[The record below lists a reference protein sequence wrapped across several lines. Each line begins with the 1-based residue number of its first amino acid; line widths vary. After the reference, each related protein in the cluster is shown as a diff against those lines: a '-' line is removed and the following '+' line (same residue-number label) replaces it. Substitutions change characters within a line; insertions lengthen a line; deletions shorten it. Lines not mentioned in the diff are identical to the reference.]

1 MAAPVWRRHTAA
13 GVVVMLVCSLGRS
26 FSAQGPDYRAL
37 VDAYAAGRTQEAV
50 EALATW
56 PEPRLRSSVRV
67 LGEQPGLDHA
77 RAAAMLHTEAAVAV
91 GSDRRYLTHLNAAR
105 SLVHGMSG
113 NDRASLFTQR
123 WHAWAVALHVARNDL
138 YRARQEL
145 TQAVGKVSDN
155 KDLVLAA
162 GIVIEMGI
170 RNDEHN
176 LRGLWN
182 AENRGRLE
190 KQLQAAVWA
199 YQRAVAMD
207 PAYLEARLR
216 LGWTLLLSDSQRS
229 ARDQLEHVAAHA
241 ARADLQYLAHLFLGA
256 VAEREKRVDDA
267 VREYEAAHAA
277 GPHQASFVA
286 LMRLEQARGHDDRAR
301 SLAADFAAQPVP
313 DDDPLRYYDSGIT
326 SGELLEWLRREAR
339 KQ

>member
-1 MAAPVWRRHTAA
+1 MAARVWRRHTAA
-13 GVVVMLVCSLGRS
+13 GAVVMLACSLEPS
-26 FSAQGPDYRAL
+26 PSAQGPDYRAL
-37 VDAYAAGRTQEAV
+37 VGAYAEGRTQEAV

-56 PEPRLRSSVRV
+56 PEPRIRSSVRA
-67 LGEQPGLDHA
+67 LGEQPGLDRA
-77 RAAAMLHTEAAVAV
+77 RAAAMLHTEAAFF
-91 GSDRRYLTHLNAAR
+91 GSDRRYLTHLDAAR

-113 NDRASLFTQR
+113 DDRASVFAQR
-123 WHAWAVALHVARNDL
+123 WHAWAVALHLTRNDT
-138 YRARQEL
+138 YRARLEL
-145 TQAVGKVSDN
+145 TRAVGSDSDN
-155 KDLVLAA
+155 KDLALAA
-162 GIVIEMGI
+162 GIVIEMDI
-170 RNDEHN
+170 RNNEHN

-182 AENRGRLE
+182 TENRARLD
-190 KQLQAAVWA
+190 KQLQAAIWA

-216 LGWTLLLSDSQRS
+216 LGWTLVLSDSRRS
-229 ARDQLEHVAAHA
+229 ARDQLDYVA
-241 ARADLQYLAHLFLGA
+241 ARATRADLRYLAHLFLAA

-301 SLAADFAAQPVP
+301 LLAADFAALPFP
-313 DDDPLRYYDSGIT
+313 DIDPLRYYDSGIT
-326 SGELLEWLRREAR
+326 SGELLEWLRGEAR